1 MRGLVAGPRQQVEI
15 VVKRRGGTL
24 SNLFMALAAM
34 SSPVSLSPLRQD
46 ETLTLKSYDAD
57 DPSSYLQ
64 IWRVETGTSS
74 STATEAHPQ

>member
-24 SNLFMALAAM
+24 SNLYMALTAM
-34 SSPVSLSPLRQD
+34 SSRVSLSPLRQD

-74 STATEAHPQ
+74 STATEHGHQ